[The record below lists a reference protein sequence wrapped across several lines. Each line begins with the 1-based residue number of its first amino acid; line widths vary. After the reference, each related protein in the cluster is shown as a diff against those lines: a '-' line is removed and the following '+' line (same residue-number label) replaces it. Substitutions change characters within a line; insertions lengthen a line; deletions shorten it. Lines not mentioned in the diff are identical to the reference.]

1 MRNASLHGPATGDE
15 ASGEIFLFVGANAL
29 GSFQSELPT
38 VAQQVLD
45 DGGVSP
51 FTGECRDR

>member
-1 MRNASLHGPATGDE
+1 M
-15 ASGEIFLFVGANAL
+15 FVGANAL

-51 FTGECRDR
+51 FAGERRDR